1 MLPKSLLAT
10 LCIMV
15 LLGSTVLENTAFQ
28 LSITD
33 ISCVYN
39 DHVGHEWYHE
49 VQVEYGGKQYKLSRY
64 ESTTISFKPGY
75 DGIKIIAYSQENDK
89 YPDYAHTIKELSVQ
103 QLPTSEP
110 IEIELFTIVRER
122 HGRYA
127 GNTAKWWFRIRI
139 E

>member
-1 MLPKSLLAT
+1 
-10 LCIMV
+10 MV
-15 LLGSTVLENTAFQ
+15 LLGSTVIENSTLQF
-28 LSITD
+28 SITD
-33 ISCVYN
+33 VSSVYN
-39 DHVGHEWYHE
+39 NHVGNEWYHE

-89 YPDYAHTIKELSVQ
+89 YPDYASTTKDLSVQ
-103 QLPTSEP
+103 RLLSSKP
-110 IEIELFTIVRER
+110 IEIELYTIVKEG

-127 GNTAKWWFRIRI
+127 GNTAKWQFKVRV